1 MTPTQVLRPNR
12 RDCHQRRGISHH
24 QPLQYSI
31 DRPAPTRLPEAVIWI
46 ADPKVPEISNPWDVE
61 PSGEVA
67 RDDQPSK
74 RRRTAKDDIRLPFFD
89 QSFAGGNN
97 RLDPVPSH
105 VRNVNQSVVMA
116 LNPVQSRVA
125 QPPASPRRCH
135 GSPSDRALRAAAEI
149 PPQEIEPV
157 LARPIFRIDVFSR
170 NLAWQASIFGNVC
183 RQNS

>member
-125 QPPASPRRCH
+125 QPPASPGDTMALPATALSGRRPKYRH
-135 GSPSDRALRAAAEI
+135 RRSSQSLRGRYFE
-149 PPQEIEPV
+149 
-157 LARPIFRIDVFSR
+157 
-170 NLAWQASIFGNVC
+170 
-183 RQNS
+183 